1 MSLRIGLNVC
11 FAKLYVDVCEY
22 LMCLWSVFT
31 KCVWTNPQWLS
42 DTEHWCKQIH
52 LNMIEWYGLSLGLA
66 HIQSRIYMYIHVCYH
81 FYTLYRIVLGK
92 RPYSSS
98 TKIWGWV
105 VTQRRCLHVNGSTI
119 PAQEPTLDVKLS
131 ARGYCVITSS
141 LLCRGQP
148 DSGESCIMLQSCIVL
163 QSWPTHSLIA
173 KFPQH
178 SVVACSTQ
186 ISYCRATSECVRTF
200 DAWCCAAQS
209 ASEKLQLC
217 ELSGS
222 TFGSLC
228 KNLAW
233 WAVTRRTS
241 KNHKMGVGRVWAL
254 NMAYMY

>member
-1 MSLRIGLNVC
+1 MFISSPLCSKCHVIEDRAECVLCTTVRRCVWIS
-11 FAKLYVDVCEY
+11 DVF
-22 LMCLWSVFT
+22 M
-31 KCVWTNPQWLS
+31 KCVYKVCMNPQWLS

-52 LNMIEWYGLSLGLA
+52 LYMIEWYIWALSGTGT
-66 HIQSRIYMYIHVCYH
+66 HTITYIHVCYH

-105 VTQRRCLHVNGSTI
+105 VTRRRCLHVNGSTI

-131 ARGYCVITSS
+131 ARGYYTIASS
-141 LLCRGQP
+141 LLCWGQP
-148 DSGESCIMLQSCIVL
+148 DSGESCIMLQS
-163 QSWPTHSLIA
+163 WPTHSFIA

-186 ISYCRATSECVRTF
+186 ISYCRATSECVWTF

-209 ASEKLQLC
+209 ASEQSQLC

-222 TFGSLC
+222 TFGSLR

-241 KNHKMGVGRVWAL
+241 KNHKNGGWAG
-254 NMAYMY
+254 MST